1 MVNETIVLVIL
12 IILILF
18 KLYFTSKESI
28 VFSAP
33 YLVKEYKKNDIIY
46 SKKNKTLMKDGKKL
60 STKTQLNKLSSNKI
74 ASSKSDT
81 SKLLQSYNIPV
92 PKFLKWDN
100 SKSRNYNIELIN
112 KLRYPL
118 VVKPIDG
125 TQGKDVFLDLNSI
138 NQVLDKIEY
147 LLNKNRDII
156 IEEQIKGENYRILIL
171 NNEIIDILHR
181 QKPNIIGDGKHNIKE
196 LIDNYNIIQKKN
208 KNYPITNINYEL
220 LNGQGLKLES
230 VPTKGRKIIISNVCN
245 YHNGSKV
252 ARIPI
257 QYVHPDNLEMFKKI
271 NKVIDLNLSGID
283 YMSTDITKSYKQGN
297 GYINEVNK
305 GPDMKIH
312 YVCDPKY
319 SSSIIQKFVFNLF
332 K

>member
-1 MVNETIVLVIL
+1 MLHKTVILLIL

-60 STKTQLNKLSSNKI
+60 STKTQLNKSGSNKI
-74 ASSKSDT
+74 ANSKYET

-92 PKFLKWDN
+92 PKFIKWDN

-118 VVKPIDG
+118 VVKPING
-125 TQGKDVFLDLNSI
+125 TQGKDVYLNLQNI
-138 NQVLDKIEY
+138 NQVLNKINY
-147 LLNKNRDII
+147 LLSKNKSII
-156 IEEQIKGENYRILIL
+156 IEEQINGENYRILIL
-171 NNEIIDILHR
+171 NNEIIDIIHR
-181 QKPNIIGDGKHNIKE
+181 KKPTIIGNGNHNIKE
-196 LIDNYNIIQKKN
+196 LIDTYNNIQKKN

-230 VPTKGRKIIISNVCN
+230 VPTRGRKIIISNVCN
-245 YHNGSKV
+245 YHNGSRLV
-252 ARIPI
+252 RIPI
-257 QYVHPDNLEMFKKI
+257 QHVHPDNLEMFKKI

-283 YMSTDITKSYKQGN
+283 YMSSDITKSYKKGN
-297 GYINEVNK
+297 GYINEVNG

-312 YVCDPKY
+312 NVCDPKN
-319 SSSIIQKFVFNLF
+319 SSSIIQKFVSNLF
-332 K
+332 

>member
-46 SKKNKTLMKDGKKL
+46 SKKNKTLMKDGKNL
-60 STKTQLNKLSSNKI
+60 STKTKLNKSSSNKI
-74 ASSKSDT
+74 ANSKSDT

-92 PKFLKWDN
+92 PRFIKWDT

-125 TQGKDVFLDLNSI
+125 SGGKDVYLNLKNI

-147 LLNKNRDII
+147 LLKKNRDII

-181 QKPNIIGDGKHNIKE
+181 QKPTIIGDGKHNIKE

-220 LNGQGLKLES
+220 LNSQGLKLES

-245 YHNGSKV
+245 YHNGSKLT
-252 ARIPI
+252 RIPI

-297 GYINEVNK
+297 GYINEVNG
-305 GPDMKIH
+305 GPSMNIH
-312 YVCDPKY
+312 YVCDPKN